1 MKYVK
6 KRLTLLGTASLLTLV
21 GLTTGP
27 AMAQRVV
34 EVTPSVRAES
44 VSSDSLISG
53 LFEASDGS
61 QVDVSSVEVFVDG
74 QDVTAESSIT
84 ANFFS
89 YRPTQPLRPGQHQV
103 QVEYSNTQGQRRV
116 ASWDFVV
123 ESPQPEVVISSVT
136 HNAAEP
142 LAQNATLLTTI
153 QGTPGAQAQV
163 LLIENGQSVR
173 ELTAEEVSPGVY
185 VASYSLQGQS
195 AVGEAIAVGQ
205 LQRDD
210 ARVLAAAPQP
220 VRISATATSTDA
232 VQTEEL
238 DATATDT
245 NSAGGLKPQFTS
257 HNSGDQI
264 SDRGFTLV
272 GQTLP
277 NAQVEIKVTAS
288 TSVLGGVIN
297 VGSTR
302 LVEETVTADTN
313 GEFRVEVPSPLVI
326 GSGTRYQAEALARLG
341 DQTSSVTQLMLEQ
354 E

>member
-1 MKYVK
+1 MK
-6 KRLTLLGTASLLTLV
+6 KRLTFLGTASLLALV
-21 GLTTGP
+21 GLTARP
-27 AMAQRVV
+27 AIAQRVV
-34 EVTPSVRAES
+34 EVTPSVSAES
-44 VSSDSLISG
+44 ASADSLISG
-53 LFEASDGS
+53 LFETSNGS
-61 QVDVSSVEVFVDG
+61 QVDVSSVEIFVDG

-116 ASWDFVV
+116 ASWDFTIAAP
-123 ESPQPEVVISSVT
+123 EPEVAISSVT
-136 HNAAEP
+136 HNATEP

-153 QGTPGAQAQV
+153 NGTPGAQAWV
-163 LLIENGQSVR
+163 LLIENGQRLR
-173 ELTAEEVSPGVY
+173 ELPAEEVSPGVY
-185 VASYSLQGQS
+185 VATYSLQGQS

-205 LQRDD
+205 LQQGE
-210 ARVLAAAPQP
+210 ARILAAAPQP
-220 VRISATATSTDA
+220 VRISATAASTDA
-232 VQTEEL
+232 VQTEDL
-238 DATATDT
+238 DATAADT

-257 HNSGDQI
+257 HSSGDRI

-288 TSVLGGVIN
+288 TSVLGGVVN

-302 LVEETVTADTN
+302 LVEETVTADGN

-341 DQTSSVTQLMLEQ
+341 DQTSSITQLMLEQ

>member
-1 MKYVK
+1 MN
-6 KRLTLLGTASLLTLV
+6 KRLTFLAAASLLTLV
-21 GLTTGP
+21 GLTSRP
-27 AMAQRVV
+27 AIAQRVV
-34 EVTPSVRAES
+34 EVTPSVSAES

-53 LFEASDGS
+53 LFESSDGS
-61 QVDVSSVEVFVDG
+61 QVDVSSVEIFVDG
-74 QDVTAESSIT
+74 EDVTAESSIT
-84 ANFFS
+84 PNFFS

-116 ASWDFVV
+116 ASWDFTIAA
-123 ESPQPEVVISSVT
+123 PQPEVAISSVT
-136 HNAAEP
+136 HNATEP
-142 LAQNATLLTTI
+142 LAQDATLLTTI
-153 QGTPGAQAQV
+153 NGTPGAQAWV
-163 LLIENGQSVR
+163 LLIENGQRLR
-173 ELTAEEVSPGVY
+173 ELPAEEVSPGVY
-185 VASYSLQGQS
+185 VATYSLQGQS

-205 LQRDD
+205 LQQGE
-210 ARVLAAAPQP
+210 ARILAAAPQP
-220 VRISATATSTDA
+220 VRISATATATDS
-232 VQTEEL
+232 VQTEDL
-238 DATATDT
+238 DATAADT

-257 HNSGDQI
+257 HSSGDRI

-288 TSVLGGVIN
+288 TSVLGGVVN

-302 LVEETVTADTN
+302 LVEETVTADGN

-341 DQTSSVTQLMLEQ
+341 DQTSSITQLMLEQ